1 MKQTATFNRT
11 WARVVLTA
19 LTRYGVQNFCIAP
32 GSRSTPL
39 TLEALYLQ
47 KQGTAECHSHF
58 DERGLGF
65 YALGIAKATNQPVA
79 VIVTSGTAVANLLPA
94 VIEASLTHHKLIVI
108 TADRPP
114 ELIGC
119 GANQAIKQEGIFA
132 DYPIA
137 AVNLPKP
144 SEVFTANWLVS
155 TVEQACTK
163 QVQQGGVIH
172 INAPFAEPL
181 YEVDETA
188 IGTDPWLAP
197 ISRWFNQSN
206 AKWIDQQATQQDV
219 LMHENWDY
227 WRTKRGV
234 VVVGKLPL
242 EQGMGLKL
250 WAETLGWCLISDVQ
264 SGIEAALPYADIWLS
279 NKTVEQ
285 RLLQADIV
293 IQFGSQLV
301 SKRVNQFLQAFKGE
315 FWLVDETQDY
325 LNQYAHHQTRF
336 VAKAHHFTR
345 VHPPLRQKPWLL
357 EPLALSNFCGKFIE
371 QEVGG
376 NLNEASLAHHIERV
390 LPPNSNLFLGN
401 SLFVRLVDALC
412 KLPEGQPI
420 YTNRGAS
427 GIDGLIATVAGIA
440 KGNGLPTVAV
450 IGDVSALHDLNSLAL
465 LRQISQPT
473 LLFVVNNNG
482 GAIFDMLPV
491 EPQAKEKFYRLS
503 HNLEFSQAATMFGL
517 EYLRPYT
524 WADLGTK
531 LKQAYARKGV
541 TIIEIK
547 VNDQEG
553 SALYKSMLEQI
564 SRASID

>member
-1 MKQTATFNRT
+1 MNISTFNRS
-11 WARVVLTA
+11 WARVVLNA
-19 LTRYGVQNFCIAP
+19 LLRYGVKHFCIAP

-39 TLEALYLQ
+39 TLEAVRLQ
-47 KQGTAECHSHF
+47 QQNTAECHTHF

-65 YALGIAKATNQPVA
+65 FALGVAKATQAPVA
-79 VIVTSGTAVANLLPA
+79 IIVTSGTAVANLYPA
-94 VIEASLTHHKLIVI
+94 VIEASLTHHKLIVLS
-108 TADRPP
+108 ADRPP

-119 GANQAIKQEGIFA
+119 GVNQAIQQQHIFGQ
-132 DYPIA
+132 YPVA
-137 AVNLPKP
+137 SVNLPKP
-144 SEVFTANWLVS
+144 SSHFSPNWLIA
-155 TVEQACTK
+155 TIEQACT
-163 QVQQGGVIH
+163 QQAEKGGVVH

-181 YEVDETA
+181 YDADENA
-188 IGTDPWLAP
+188 IGQDPWLAP
-197 ISRWFNQSN
+197 IQRWLNQPQ

-264 SGIEAALPYADIWLS
+264 SGIEASLPFADIWLS

-293 IQFGSQLV
+293 IQFGSQIV
-301 SKRVNQFLQAFKGE
+301 SKRVNQFLSTFKGE
-315 FWLVDETQDY
+315 FWLVENSQDY
-325 LNQYAHHQTRF
+325 LNPYAHQQTRF

-357 EPLALSNFCGKFIE
+357 EPLALSQFCAGFIE
-371 QEVGG
+371 QQVGG

-390 LPPNSNLFLGN
+390 MPPNGNLFLGN

-412 KLPEGQPI
+412 KLPEGYPV

-427 GIDGLIATVAGIA
+427 GIDGLIATIAGIA
-440 KGNGLPTVAV
+440 KGSNAPTVGV
-450 IGDVSALHDLNSLAL
+450 IGDISCLHDLNSIAL
-465 LRQISQPT
+465 LRNITQPT
-473 LLFVVNNNG
+473 LLFIINNNG

-491 EPQAKEKFYRLS
+491 DAQAKEKYYRLS
-503 HNLEFSQAATMFGL
+503 HNLEFSQIATMFGL

-524 WADLGTK
+524 WADLATK

-541 TIIEIK
+541 TIVEIK

-553 SALYKSMLEQI
+553 SSLYKSLLEQI

>member
-1 MKQTATFNRT
+1 MTNISTFNRS
-11 WARVVLTA
+11 WSRVILNA
-19 LTRYGVQNFCIAP
+19 LLRYGVKHICIAP

-47 KQGTAECHSHF
+47 KQGQAECHSHF

-65 YALGIAKATNQPVA
+65 FALGLAKATQDPVA
-79 VIVTSGTAVANLLPA
+79 IIVTSGTAVANLYPA
-94 VIEASLTHHKLIVI
+94 VIEASITHHKLIVLS
-108 TADRPP
+108 ADRPL

-119 GANQAIKQEGIFA
+119 GANQAIEQQHIFSH
-132 DYPIA
+132 YPIA
-137 AVNLPKP
+137 SLNLPKP
-144 SEVFTANWLVS
+144 NSQYSASWLVGR
-155 TVEQACTK
+155 VEQACSK

-181 YEVDETA
+181 YEADEES
-188 IGTDPWLAP
+188 IGQDPWLLAIQGWLNKP
-197 ISRWFNQSN
+197 QV
-206 AKWIDQQATQQDV
+206 KWYDQQATQQDV

-234 VVVGKLPL
+234 IVVGKLPL

-264 SGIEAALPYADIWLS
+264 SGVDASLPYADIWLS

-293 IQFGSQLV
+293 IQFGSQIV
-301 SKRVNQFLQAFKGE
+301 SKRVNQFLSAFKGE
-315 FWLVDETQDY
+315 FWLVEETTDY
-325 LNQYAHHQTRF
+325 LNTYAHQQTRF

-357 EPLALSNFCGKFIE
+357 EPLALSQFCETFIE
-371 QEVGG
+371 QQVGG

-390 LPPNSNLFLGN
+390 LPANGNLFIGN
-401 SLFVRLVDALC
+401 GLFVRLVDALC
-412 KLPEGQPI
+412 KLPEGYPI

-427 GIDGLIATVAGIA
+427 GIDGLIATLAGIA
-440 KGNGLPTVAV
+440 KGSGQPTVAV
-450 IGDVSALHDLNSLAL
+450 IGDISALHDLNSVSL

-473 LLFVVNNNG
+473 ILFVINNNG

-491 EPQAKEKFYRLS
+491 DQKAKDKFYRLS
-503 HNLEFSQAATMFGL
+503 HSLEFSQIATMFGL

-531 LKQAYARKGV
+531 LKQAYARRGV
-541 TIIEIK
+541 TIVEIK

-553 SALYKSMLEQI
+553 SSLYKSLIEQI

>member
-1 MKQTATFNRT
+1 MTNISTFNRS
-11 WARVVLTA
+11 WSRVILNA
-19 LTRYGVQNFCIAP
+19 LLRYGVKHICIAP

-47 KQGTAECHSHF
+47 KQGQAECHSHF

-65 YALGIAKATNQPVA
+65 FALGLAKATQDPVA
-79 VIVTSGTAVANLLPA
+79 IIVTSGTAVANLYPA
-94 VIEASLTHHKLIVI
+94 VIEASITHHKLIVLS
-108 TADRPP
+108 ADRPL

-119 GANQAIKQEGIFA
+119 GANQAIEQQHIFSH
-132 DYPIA
+132 YPIA
-137 AVNLPKP
+137 SLNLPKP
-144 SEVFTANWLVS
+144 NSQYSASWLVGR
-155 TVEQACTK
+155 VEQACSK

-181 YEVDETA
+181 YEADEES
-188 IGTDPWLAP
+188 IGQDPWLLA
-197 ISRWFNQSN
+197 IQSWLN
-206 AKWIDQQATQQDV
+206 KPQVKWYDQQATQQDV

-234 VVVGKLPL
+234 IVVGKLPL

-264 SGIEAALPYADIWLS
+264 SGVDASLPYADIWLS

-293 IQFGSQLV
+293 IQFGSQIV
-301 SKRVNQFLQAFKGE
+301 SKRVNQFLSAFKGE
-315 FWLVDETQDY
+315 FWLVEETTDY
-325 LNQYAHHQTRF
+325 LNTYAHQQTRF

-357 EPLALSNFCGKFIE
+357 EPLALSQFCETFIE
-371 QEVGG
+371 QQVGG

-390 LPPNSNLFLGN
+390 LPANGNLFIGN

-412 KLPEGQPI
+412 KLPEGYPI

-427 GIDGLIATVAGIA
+427 GIDGLIATLAGIA
-440 KGNGLPTVAV
+440 KGSGQPTVAV
-450 IGDVSALHDLNSLAL
+450 IGDISALHDLNSVSL

-473 LLFVVNNNG
+473 ILFVINNNG

-491 EPQAKEKFYRLS
+491 DQKAKDKFYRLS
-503 HNLEFSQAATMFGL
+503 HNLEFSQIATMFGL

-531 LKQAYARKGV
+531 LKQAYARRGV
-541 TIIEIK
+541 TIVEIK

-553 SALYKSMLEQI
+553 SSLYKSLIEQI

>member
-1 MKQTATFNRT
+1 MNNTATFNRT

-19 LTRYGVQNFCIAP
+19 LTRYGVTQFCIAP

-39 TLEALYLQ
+39 TLEALQLQ
-47 KQGTAECHSHF
+47 QQRVAECHSHF

-65 YALGIAKATNQPVA
+65 YALGIAKATQSPVA

-94 VIEASLTHHKLIVI
+94 VIEASLTHHKLIVL

-119 GANQAIKQEGIFA
+119 GANQAIQQQRIFGS
-132 DYPIA
+132 YPIA
-137 AVNLPKP
+137 NVNLPKP
-144 SEVFTANWLVS
+144 SQVFSANWLVS
-155 TVEQACTK
+155 TVEQAC
-163 QVQQGGVIH
+163 VQQAQHGGVVH

-181 YEVDETA
+181 YDADENA
-188 IGTDPWLAP
+188 VGTDQWLAT
-197 ISRWFNQSN
+197 ISRWFNQPQ

-242 EQGMGLKL
+242 EQGMGLAK

-264 SGIEAALPYADIWLS
+264 SGIEASLPYADIWLS

-293 IQFGSQLV
+293 IQFGTQIV
-301 SKRVNQFLQAFKGE
+301 SKRVNQFLAAFKNE
-315 FWLVDETQDY
+315 FWLVDESHDY
-325 LNQYAHHQTRF
+325 LNQFAHHQTRF
-336 VAKAHHFTR
+336 VAKAHHFIR

-357 EPLALSNFCGKFIE
+357 EPLALSQFCAGFIE
-371 QEVGG
+371 QQVGG

-390 LPPNSNLFLGN
+390 LPPNSNLFIGN

-412 KLPEGQPI
+412 KLPEGQAI

-427 GIDGLIATVAGIA
+427 GIDGLIATFAGIA
-440 KGNGLPTVAV
+440 KGNGLPTVGV

-465 LRQISQPT
+465 LRQITQPT
-473 LLFVVNNNG
+473 ILFVVNNNG

-491 EPQAKEKFYRLS
+491 EPQVKDKFYRLT
-503 HNLEFSQAATMFGL
+503 HNLEFSQVATMFGL

-541 TIIEIK
+541 TIVEIK
-547 VNDQEG
+547 VNEQEG
-553 SALYKSMLEQI
+553 SSLYKALLEQI

>member
-1 MKQTATFNRT
+1 MTNISTFNRS
-11 WARVVLTA
+11 WSRVILNA
-19 LTRYGVQNFCIAP
+19 LLRYGVKHICIAP

-47 KQGTAECHSHF
+47 KQGQAECHSHF

-65 YALGIAKATNQPVA
+65 FALGLAKATQDPVA
-79 VIVTSGTAVANLLPA
+79 IIVTSGTAVANLYPA
-94 VIEASLTHHKLIVI
+94 VIEASITHHKLIVLS
-108 TADRPP
+108 ADRPL

-119 GANQAIKQEGIFA
+119 GANQAIEQQHIFSH
-132 DYPIA
+132 YPIA
-137 AVNLPKP
+137 SLNLPKP
-144 SEVFTANWLVS
+144 NSQYSASWLVGR
-155 TVEQACTK
+155 VEQACSK

-181 YEVDETA
+181 YEADEES
-188 IGTDPWLAP
+188 IGQDPWLLAIQGWLNKP
-197 ISRWFNQSN
+197 QV
-206 AKWIDQQATQQDV
+206 KWYDQQATQQDV

-234 VVVGKLPL
+234 IVVGKLPL

-264 SGIEAALPYADIWLS
+264 SGVDASLPYADIWLS

-293 IQFGSQLV
+293 IQFGSQIV
-301 SKRVNQFLQAFKGE
+301 SKRVNQFLSAFKGE
-315 FWLVDETQDY
+315 FWLVEETTDY
-325 LNQYAHHQTRF
+325 LNTYAHQQTRF

-357 EPLALSNFCGKFIE
+357 EPLALSQFCETFIE
-371 QEVGG
+371 QQVGG

-390 LPPNSNLFLGN
+390 LPANGNLFIGN

-412 KLPEGQPI
+412 KLPEGYPI

-427 GIDGLIATVAGIA
+427 GIDGLIATLAGIA
-440 KGNGLPTVAV
+440 KGSGQPTVAV
-450 IGDVSALHDLNSLAL
+450 IGDISALHDLNSVSL

-473 LLFVVNNNG
+473 ILFVINNNG

-491 EPQAKEKFYRLS
+491 DQKAKDKFYRLS
-503 HNLEFSQAATMFGL
+503 HNLEFSQIATMFGL

-524 WADLGTK
+524 WADLATK
-531 LKQAYARKGV
+531 LKQAYARRGV
-541 TIIEIK
+541 TIVEIK

-553 SALYKSMLEQI
+553 SSLYKSLIEQI

>member
-11 WARVVLTA
+11 WARVVLSA
-19 LTRYGVQNFCIAP
+19 LTRYGVQHFCIAP

-39 TLEALYLQ
+39 TLEALHLQ
-47 KQGTAECHSHF
+47 RQGAAECHSHF

-65 YALGIAKATNQPVA
+65 YALGIAKATNRPVA
-79 VIVTSGTAVANLLPA
+79 VIVTSGTAAANLLPA

-119 GANQAIKQEGIFA
+119 GANQAIQQIGIFA
-132 DYPIA
+132 DYPVA

-163 QVQQGGVIH
+163 QAQQGGVVH

-181 YEVDETA
+181 YDADETA

-197 ISRWFNQSN
+197 ISRWFNQPN

-234 VVVGKLPL
+234 LVVGKLPL
-242 EQGMGLKL
+242 EQGMGLKS

-315 FWLVDETQDY
+315 FWVVDETHDY
-325 LNQYAHHQTRF
+325 LNQHAHHQTRF

-357 EPLALSNFCGKFIE
+357 EPLALSNFCETFIE
-371 QEVGG
+371 QQVGG

-503 HNLEFSQAATMFGL
+503 HNLEFSQVATMFGL

>member
-1 MKQTATFNRT
+1 MNNTATFNRT
-11 WARVVLTA
+11 WARVILNAV
-19 LTRYGVQNFCIAP
+19 TRYGVKHFCIAP

-39 TLEALYLQ
+39 TLEALHLQ
-47 KQGTAECHSHF
+47 KQGIAECHSHF

-65 YALGIAKATNQPVA
+65 FALGLAKATQDPVA
-79 VIVTSGTAVANLLPA
+79 IIVTSGTAVANLLPA
-94 VIEASLTHHKLIVI
+94 VIEASITHHNLIVL

-119 GANQAIKQEGIFA
+119 GANQAIEQQHIFA
-132 DYPIA
+132 KYPVA
-137 AVNLPKP
+137 SLNLPKP
-144 SEVFTANWLVS
+144 SQVFSANWLVAS
-155 TVEQACTK
+155 VEQVCS
-163 QVQQGGVIH
+163 QQANQKGVVH
-172 INAPFAEPL
+172 INVPFAEPL
-181 YEVDETA
+181 YNANEEV
-188 IGTDPWLAP
+188 IGSDAWLAP
-197 ISRWFNQSN
+197 ITRWLSQPQ
-206 AKWIDQQATQQDV
+206 AKWLDHQPTQQDV

-242 EQGMGLKL
+242 EQGMGLAK

-264 SGIEAALPYADIWLS
+264 SGIEATLPYADIWLS

-293 IQFGSQLV
+293 IQFGSQIV
-301 SKRVNQFLQAFKGE
+301 SKRVNQFLEHFKGE
-315 FWLVDETQDY
+315 FWLVDESQDY
-325 LNQYAHHQTRF
+325 LNQFAHHQTRF
-336 VAKAHHFTR
+336 IAKAHHFTR

-357 EPLALSNFCGKFIE
+357 EPLALSNFCETFIE
-371 QEVGG
+371 QQVGG

-412 KLPEGQPI
+412 KLPEGQAI

-427 GIDGLIATVAGIA
+427 GIDGLIATIAGIA
-440 KGNGLPTVAV
+440 KGNGLPTIAV
-450 IGDVSALHDLNSLAL
+450 IGDVSALHDLNSVAL

-473 LLFVVNNNG
+473 ILFVINNNG

-491 EPQAKEKFYRLS
+491 EPSAKDKFYRLS
-503 HNLEFSQAATMFGL
+503 HNLEFSQIATMFGL

-541 TIIEIK
+541 TIVEVK

-553 SALYKSMLEQI
+553 SSLYKSLLEQI

>member
-1 MKQTATFNRT
+1 MNTSTFNRT
-11 WARVVLTA
+11 WARVVLNSVC
-19 LTRYGVQNFCIAP
+19 RYGVKHFCIAP

-39 TLEALYLQ
+39 TLEALHLQ
-47 KQGTAECHSHF
+47 TQGIAECHSHF

-65 YALGIAKATNQPVA
+65 FALGLAKATDEAVA
-79 VIVTSGTAVANLLPA
+79 VIVTSGTATANLFPA
-94 VIEASLTHHKLIVI
+94 IIEASLSHHKLIVL

-119 GANQAIKQEGIFA
+119 GANQAIQQQGLFA
-132 DYPIA
+132 DYPVA
-137 AVNLPKP
+137 TLNLPKP
-144 SEVFTANWLVS
+144 SQVFNANWLVS
-155 TVEQACTK
+155 VVEQACN
-163 QVQQGGVIH
+163 QQAQKGGVVH

-181 YEVDETA
+181 YEADENA
-188 IGTDPWLAP
+188 IANDPWLAP
-197 ISRWFNQSN
+197 ITRWLSQPK
-206 AKWIDQQATQQDV
+206 AKWLDLQATQQDV

-234 VVVGKLPL
+234 VVVGKLPSA
-242 EQGMGLKL
+242 QGMGLAK

-264 SGIEAALPYADIWLS
+264 SGIEASLPYADIWLS

-293 IQFGSQLV
+293 IQFGSQIV
-301 SKRVNQFLQAFKGE
+301 SKRVNQFLESFKGE
-315 FWLVDETQDY
+315 CWLVEEHQDY
-325 LNQYAHHQTRF
+325 LNPFSHHQTRF
-336 VAKAHHFTR
+336 IAKAHHFTR

-357 EPLALSNFCGKFIE
+357 EPLALSNFCETFIE
-371 QEVGG
+371 QQVGG

-412 KLPEGQPI
+412 KLPEGQVV

-450 IGDVSALHDLNSLAL
+450 IGDVSALHDLNSVAL
-465 LRQISQPT
+465 LSQINQPT
-473 LLFVVNNNG
+473 ILFVINNNG
-482 GAIFDMLPV
+482 GAIFDMLPIDSK
-491 EPQAKEKFYRLS
+491 AKEKFYRLS
-503 HNLEFSQAATMFGL
+503 HNLEFSQIATMFGL

-541 TIIEIK
+541 TIVEIK
-547 VNDQEG
+547 VNEQEG
-553 SALYKSMLEQI
+553 SSLYKSLLEQI